1 VENTNKSKVEKG
13 LDLIETSL
21 MASGLVVGIIFGF
34 VLQRGRFCMNS
45 AFRDIILMKEY
56 TLLKAV
62 ALAIV
67 VQMIGFHLLA
77 TLGYIE
83 LYPKTFYWGA
93 MIFGG
98 FIFGIG
104 MVLAAGCASGTT
116 YRVGEGMMGSFVA
129 LLGLMIGGL
138 ITSGGALKD
147 LKSYLQPSEGALKA
161 ITTDNPGPYLGNAN
175 LTLANV
181 FGLDP
186 WIFVVI
192 IAIIILAVLIWKRGG
207 SEETKTEGT
216 AYEKI
221 FKRGWNWWVTGI
233 AIGIIGI
240 IAFIAYKKY
249 ALGISGGWFGFLE
262 ALITPDHDKLNWFTF
277 LVIGV
282 VIGAAVAAVIAGE
295 FKLRAPNARRLL
307 QQFIGGLIMG
317 IGAVIGTA
325 CNIGH
330 ILSGVPQLALSSIL
344 GGIFIVLGCW
354 VAAYIMFMRG

>member
-1 VENTNKSKVEKG
+1 
-13 LDLIETSL
+13 LIDTSL
-21 MASGLVVGIIFGF
+21 MLSGLIVGVIFGF

-45 AFRDIILMKEY
+45 AFRDIILLKEY
-56 TLLKAV
+56 TLIKAV
-62 ALAIV
+62 ALAIII
-67 VQMIGFHLLA
+67 QMIGFHLMA
-77 TLGYIE
+77 QMNIIQ
-83 LYPKTFYWGA
+83 LYPKTLYWGA

-98 FIFGIG
+98 FIFGVG

-138 ITSGGALKD
+138 VTSGGYLIK
-147 LKSYLQPSEGALKA
+147 LKSTLQPTEGALKA
-161 ITTDNPGPYLGNAN
+161 ITTADLGVDPGHLLGNTN
-175 LTLANV
+175 LTLANI

-192 IAIIILAVLIWKRGG
+192 IAIVGLAVLIWKRGD
-207 SEETKTEGT
+207 EETKMKGSL
-216 AYEKI
+216 YERI
-221 FKRGWNWWVTGI
+221 FKMGWDWWITGI
-233 AIGIIGI
+233 AVGIVGI
-240 IAFIAYKKY
+240 LAFIAFKNY
-249 ALGISGGWFGFLE
+249 ALGISGGWFGFLN
-262 ALITPDHDKLNWFTF
+262 ALITGDPDKLNWFTF

-282 VIGAAVAAVIAGE
+282 VVGAAVAAVMAGE
-295 FKLRAPNARRLL
+295 FKLRAPDAKRLL

-344 GGIFIVLGCW
+344 GGLFIVLGCW
-354 VAAYIMFMRG
+354 LTAYVLFMRG

>member
-1 VENTNKSKVEKG
+1 M
-13 LDLIETSL
+13 IETSL

-62 ALAIV
+62 ALAMV
-67 VQMIGFHLLA
+67 VQMIGFHLM
-77 TLGYIE
+77 TTMGYIQ
-83 LYPKTFYWGA
+83 LYPKTLYWGA
-93 MIFGG
+93 MIVGG

-147 LKSYLQPSEGALKA
+147 LKSYLQPTEGALKA

-207 SEETKTEGT
+207 EETKTEGT
-216 AYEKI
+216 TYEKI
-221 FKRGWNWWVTGI
+221 FKMGWNWWVTGI

-249 ALGISGGWFGFLE
+249 ALGISGGWFSFLD
-262 ALITPDHDKLNWFTF
+262 ALITGDLDKLNWFTF

-282 VIGAAVAAVIAGE
+282 VIGAAVSAVIAGE
-295 FKLRAPNARRLL
+295 FKLRAPDARRLL
-307 QQFIGGLIMG
+307 QQFIGGLLMG

-344 GGIFIVLGCW
+344 GGAFIILGCW

>member
-1 VENTNKSKVEKG
+1 
-13 LDLIETSL
+13 LIETSL

-45 AFRDIILMKEY
+45 AFRDIVLMKEY
-56 TLLKAV
+56 KLLKAV

-67 VQMIGFHLLA
+67 VQMIGFHLMA
-77 TLGYIE
+77 TMGYIQ
-83 LYPKTFYWGA
+83 LYPKTLYWGA
-93 MIFGG
+93 MIVGG
-98 FIFGIG
+98 FIFGVG

-138 ITSGGALKD
+138 VTSGGALME
-147 LKSYLQPSEGALKA
+147 LKSYLQPTEGFLKA
-161 ITTDNPGPYLGNAN
+161 ITADNPGPYVGNSN

-186 WIFVVI
+186 WIFV
-192 IAIIILAVLIWKRGG
+192 IIISIIIMAVLTWKRGG
-207 SEETKTEGT
+207 EETKVEGT
-216 AYEKI
+216 LYEKI
-221 FKRGWNWWVTGI
+221 FKKGWNWWITGI
-233 AIGIIGI
+233 AIGIVGI
-240 IAFIAYKKY
+240 IAFLALKTY
-249 ALGISGGWFGFLE
+249 ALGISGGWFSFLN
-262 ALITPDHDKLNWFTF
+262 ALITGDPEKLNWFTF

-282 VIGAAVAAVIAGE
+282 VIGAAIAAGIAGE

-307 QQFIGGLIMG
+307 QQFIGGLVMG

-344 GGIFIVLGCW
+344 GGMFIILGCW
-354 VAAYIMFMRG
+354 VTAYIMFMRG

>member
-1 VENTNKSKVEKG
+1 
-13 LDLIETSL
+13 LIDTSL
-21 MASGLVVGIIFGF
+21 MISGLVVGIIFGF

-67 VQMIGFHLLA
+67 VQMIGFHLMA
-77 TLGYIE
+77 TMGYIQ
-83 LYPKTFYWGA
+83 LNPKTFYWGA
-93 MIFGG
+93 MIVGG
-98 FIFGIG
+98 FIFGVG

-129 LLGLMIGGL
+129 LLGLMIGGV
-138 ITSGGALKD
+138 ITSGGALME
-147 LKSYLQPSEGALKA
+147 LKSYLQPTEGVLKA
-161 ITTDNPGPYLGNAN
+161 VTADNPGLYVKNSN

-186 WIFVVI
+186 WIFV
-192 IAIIILAVLIWKRGG
+192 IIISIIIVAVLIWKRGG
-207 SEETKTEGT
+207 EETKVEGT
-216 AYEKI
+216 LYGRI
-221 FKRGWNWWVTGI
+221 FKKGWNWWITGI
-233 AIGIIGI
+233 AIGIVGI
-240 IAFIAYKKY
+240 IAFLALKKY
-249 ALGISGGWFGFLE
+249 ALGISGGWFGFLN
-262 ALITPDHDKLNWFTF
+262 ALITGNPEKLNWFTF

-295 FKLRAPNARRLL
+295 FKLRAPDAKRLL

-317 IGAVIGTA
+317 IGTVIGTA

-330 ILSGVPQLALSSIL
+330 ILSGIPQLALSSIL
-344 GGIFIVLGCW
+344 GGAFIILGCW
-354 VAAYIMFMRG
+354 ATAYLMFMRG

>member
-1 VENTNKSKVEKG
+1 
-13 LDLIETSL
+13 LIEQSL
-21 MASGLVVGIIFGF
+21 MVSGLIVGVIFGF

-45 AFRDIILMKEY
+45 AFRDIIVMKEY

-67 VQMIGFHLLA
+67 VQMIGFHFIA
-77 TLGYIE
+77 TMGWIQLN
-83 LYPKTFYWGA
+83 PKPLYWGA

-138 ITSGGALKD
+138 ITSGGALKE
-147 LKSYLQPSEGALKA
+147 LTSYLQSNTAVTTADLGITAGPLIREGS
-161 ITTDNPGPYLGNAN
+161 TS

-181 FGLDP
+181 FSLDP

-192 IAIIILAVLIWKRGG
+192 IAAVILAVLIWKRGG
-207 SEETKTEGT
+207 KQTKAEGT
-216 AYEKI
+216 LYEKI
-221 FKRGWNWWVTGI
+221 FKMGWNWWVTGI
-233 AIGIIGI
+233 AVGIVGI
-240 IAFIAYKKY
+240 MAFLALQTY
-249 ALGISGGWFGFLE
+249 ALGISGGWFGFLN
-262 ALITPDHDKLNWFTF
+262 ALVTGDPNKLNWFTF

-282 VIGAAVAAVIAGE
+282 VIGAAIAAIIAGE
-295 FKLRAPNARRLL
+295 FKLRAPDARRLL
-307 QQFIGGLIMG
+307 QQFIGGLMMG

-330 ILSGVPQLALSSIL
+330 ILTGIPQLALSSIL
-344 GGIFIVLGCW
+344 GGIFIILGCW
-354 VAAYIMFMRG
+354 TTAYIMFMRG

>member
-1 VENTNKSKVEKG
+1 M
-13 LDLIETSL
+13 DTSL
-21 MASGLVVGIIFGF
+21 ISSGLVVGIIFGF

-56 TLLKAV
+56 TLLKGV

-67 VQMIGFHLLA
+67 IQMIGFHFMA
-77 TLGYIE
+77 TMEYIQ
-83 LYPKTFYWGA
+83 LYPKTLYWGA

-116 YRVGEGMMGSFVA
+116 YRVGEGMVGSFVA

-138 ITSGGALKD
+138 ITKAGALTE
-147 LKSYLQPSEGALKA
+147 LKSYLQPAEGALKA
-161 ITTDNPGPYLGNAN
+161 ITADNPGLLVGNQN

-181 FGLDP
+181 FDLDP
-186 WIFVVI
+186 WIFVAV
-192 IAIIILAVLIWKRGG
+192 IAILILGVLICKRGG
-207 SEETKTEGT
+207 EETKAESTMFER
-216 AYEKI
+216 I
-221 FKRGWNWWVTGI
+221 FKVGWNWWVTGI
-233 AIGIIGI
+233 AIGIVGI
-240 IAFIAYKKY
+240 IAFLAFQKY
-249 ALGISGGWFGFLE
+249 ALGISGGWFGFLD
-262 ALITPDHDKLNWFTF
+262 ALVTGDPDKLNWFTF

-282 VIGAAVAAVIAGE
+282 VIGAAVAAGIAGE
-295 FKLRAPNARRLL
+295 FKLRAPDAKRLL

-330 ILSGVPQLALSSIL
+330 ILSGIPQLALSSIL
-344 GGIFIVLGCW
+344 GGIFIILGCW
-354 VAAYIMFMRG
+354 VTAYIMFMRG

>member
-1 VENTNKSKVEKG
+1 MIDT
-13 LDLIETSL
+13 TL
-21 MASGLVVGIIFGF
+21 MLSGLVVGIIFGF

-45 AFRDIILMKEY
+45 AFRDIIVMKEY

-62 ALAIV
+62 ALAII
-67 VQMIGFHLLA
+67 VQMIGFHLIA
-77 TLGYIE
+77 TMGLIQ
-83 LYPKTFYWGA
+83 LNPKPLYWGA

-98 FIFGIG
+98 FIFGVG

-116 YRVGEGMMGSFVA
+116 YRVGEGMIGSFIA

-138 ITSGGALKD
+138 ITSGGALAWLNSD
-147 LKSYLQPSEGALKA
+147 LKSGAFKV
-161 ITTDNPGPYLGNAN
+161 ITTGDLGISPGPLLREGNTS

-192 IAIIILAVLIWKRGG
+192 IAIVILAVLIWKRGG
-207 SEETKTEGT
+207 EETKVEGT
-216 AYEKI
+216 LYEKA
-221 FKRGWNWWVTGI
+221 FKMGWNWWITGI
-233 AIGIIGI
+233 AIGIVGI
-240 IAFIAYKKY
+240 IAFLTFKTY
-249 ALGISGGWFGFLE
+249 ALGISGGWFGFLN
-262 ALITPDHDKLNWFTF
+262 ALIFGDTEKLNWFTF

-282 VIGAAVAAVIAGE
+282 VVGAAIAAVIAGE
-295 FKLRAPNARRLL
+295 FKLRAPDARRLL

-330 ILSGVPQLALSSIL
+330 ILSGIPQLSLGSIL
-344 GGIFIVLGCW
+344 GGAFIILGCW
-354 VAAYIMFMRG
+354 VTAYIMFMRG

>member
-1 VENTNKSKVEKG
+1 
-13 LDLIETSL
+13 LIDTSL
-21 MASGLVVGIIFGF
+21 MLSGLVVGIIFGF
-34 VLQRGRFCMNS
+34 ALQRGRFCMNS

-67 VQMIGFHLLA
+67 VQMIGFHLMA
-77 TLGYIE
+77 TMGWIQLN
-83 LYPKTFYWGA
+83 PKPLFWGA

-138 ITSGGALKD
+138 VTSGGALIE
-147 LKSYLQPSEGALKA
+147 LKSYLQSNTA
-161 ITTDNPGPYLGNAN
+161 ITTTDLGISSGPLVKEGSTS
-175 LTLANV
+175 LTLANI
-181 FGLDP
+181 FSLDP
-186 WIFVVI
+186 WIFVAIV
-192 IAIIILAVLIWKRGG
+192 AIILLAVLIWKRG
-207 SEETKTEGT
+207 SEGT
-216 AYEKI
+216 RVEGTLYERI
-221 FKRGWNWWVTGI
+221 FKMGWSWWVTGI
-233 AIGIIGI
+233 AIGIVGI
-240 IAFIAYKKY
+240 IAFLAFKNY
-249 ALGISGGWFGFLE
+249 ALGISGGWFGFLN
-262 ALITPDHDKLNWFTF
+262 ALITGDPDKLNWFTF

-282 VIGAAVAAVIAGE
+282 VIGAAIAAGIAGE
-295 FKLRAPNARRLL
+295 FKLRAPKARRLL

-344 GGIFIVLGCW
+344 GGIFIILGCW
-354 VAAYIMFMRG
+354 ATAYIMFMRG

>member
-1 VENTNKSKVEKG
+1 
-13 LDLIETSL
+13 LIETSL
-21 MASGLVVGIIFGF
+21 MLSGLAVGIIFGF
-34 VLQRGRFCMNS
+34 ALQRGRFCMNS

-67 VQMIGFHLLA
+67 VQMIGFHLMA
-77 TLGYIE
+77 TMGYIQ
-83 LYPKTFYWGA
+83 LYPKTLYLGA

-129 LLGLMIGGL
+129 LLGLMVGGL
-138 ITSGGALKD
+138 MTKAGVLKE
-147 LKSYLQPSEGALKA
+147 LKSYLQPTEGALKA
-161 ITTDNPGPYLGNAN
+161 ITSDNPGDLVGNSN

-192 IAIIILAVLIWKRGG
+192 ITIIVLAFLVWKRGG
-207 SEETKTEGT
+207 EETKVEGT
-216 AYEKI
+216 LYEKI
-221 FKRGWNWWVTGI
+221 FKKGWNWWVTGI

-240 IAFIAYKKY
+240 MAFLSFKNY
-249 ALGISGGWFGFLE
+249 ALGISGGWFGFLD
-262 ALITPDHDKLNWFTF
+262 ALITGDPEKLNWFTF
-277 LVIGV
+277 LVVGV
-282 VIGAAVAAVIAGE
+282 VIGAAIAAVIAGE
-295 FKLRAPNARRLL
+295 FKLRAPDAKRLL

-317 IGAVIGTA
+317 VGAVIGTA

-330 ILSGVPQLALSSIL
+330 ILSGIPQLALSSIL
-344 GGIFIVLGCW
+344 GGAFIVVGCW
-354 VAAYIMFMRG
+354 VTAYIMFMRG

>member
-1 VENTNKSKVEKG
+1 
-13 LDLIETSL
+13 LIETSL
-21 MASGLVVGIIFGF
+21 MLSGLGVGIIFGF

-67 VQMIGFHLLA
+67 VQMIGFHLMA
-77 TLGYIE
+77 TMGYIQ
-83 LYPKTFYWGA
+83 LYPKTLYWGA
-93 MIFGG
+93 MIVGG

-129 LLGLMIGGL
+129 LLGLMIGGV
-138 ITSGGALKD
+138 ITSGGALIE
-147 LKSYLQPSEGALKA
+147 LKSYLQPTEGALKA
-161 ITTDNPGPYLGNAN
+161 ITTDNPGSYVGNSN

-181 FGLDP
+181 FDLDP
-186 WIFVVI
+186 WIFVAI

-207 SEETKTEGT
+207 EETKVEGT
-216 AYEKI
+216 LYERI
-221 FKRGWNWWVTGI
+221 FKMGWSWWVTGI
-233 AIGIIGI
+233 TVGIVGI
-240 IAFIAYKKY
+240 IAFLAFEKY
-249 ALGISGGWFGFLE
+249 ALGISGGWFGFLN
-262 ALITPDHDKLNWFTF
+262 ALVTGDPDKLNWFTF

-282 VIGAAVAAVIAGE
+282 VIGAAIAAGIAGE

-344 GGIFIVLGCW
+344 GGIFIILGCW
-354 VAAYIMFMRG
+354 VTAYIMFMRG

>member
-1 VENTNKSKVEKG
+1 MI
-13 LDLIETSL
+13 DTSL
-21 MASGLVVGIIFGF
+21 MLSGLVVGIIFGF

-67 VQMIGFHLLA
+67 VQMIGFHLMA
-77 TLGYIE
+77 TMGWIQLN
-83 LYPKTFYWGA
+83 PKPLYWGA

-138 ITSGGALKD
+138 VTSGGVLIE
-147 LKSYLQPSEGALKA
+147 LKSYLQTNTA
-161 ITTDNPGPYLGNAN
+161 ITTTDLGISSGPLVKEGSTS

-181 FGLDP
+181 FSLDP
-186 WIFVVI
+186 WIFVAI

-207 SEETKTEGT
+207 EGT
-216 AYEKI
+216 RVEGTLYERI
-221 FKRGWNWWVTGI
+221 FKMGWSWWVTGI
-233 AIGIIGI
+233 TVGIVGI
-240 IAFIAYKKY
+240 IAFLAFKNY
-249 ALGISGGWFGFLE
+249 ALGISGGWFGFLN
-262 ALITPDHDKLNWFTF
+262 ALITGDPDKLNWFTF
-277 LVIGV
+277 LVIGI
-282 VIGAAVAAVIAGE
+282 VIGAAIAAGIAGE
-295 FKLRAPNARRLL
+295 FKLRAPDARRLL

-354 VAAYIMFMRG
+354 VTAYIMFMRG

>member
-1 VENTNKSKVEKG
+1 MI
-13 LDLIETSL
+13 DTSL
-21 MASGLVVGIIFGF
+21 MLSGLVVGITFGF
-34 VLQRGRFCMNS
+34 ALQRGRFCMNS

-67 VQMIGFHLLA
+67 VQMIGFHLMA
-77 TLGYIE
+77 TMGYIQ
-83 LYPKTFYWGA
+83 LYPKTLYWGA

-138 ITSGGALKD
+138 ITKGGALKE
-147 LKSYLQPSEGALKA
+147 LKSYLQPTEGALKA
-161 ITTDNPGPYLGNAN
+161 ITIDNPGDLVGNSN

-186 WIFVVI
+186 WIFVAI
-192 IAIIILAVLIWKRGG
+192 IAIIVLAVLIWKRGD
-207 SEETKTEGT
+207 EETKVEGT
-216 AYEKI
+216 LHEKI

-233 AIGIIGI
+233 AIGIVGI
-240 IAFIAYKKY
+240 IAFLAFKKY
-249 ALGISGGWFGFLE
+249 ALGISGGWFGFLDG
-262 ALITPDHDKLNWFTF
+262 LITGDPEKLNWFTF

-295 FKLRAPNARRLL
+295 LKLRAPDAKRLL

-317 IGAVIGTA
+317 VGAVIGTA

-330 ILSGVPQLALSSIL
+330 ILSGIPQLALSSIL

-354 VAAYIMFMRG
+354 VTAYIMFMRG

>member
-1 VENTNKSKVEKG
+1 
-13 LDLIETSL
+13 LIETSL

-67 VQMIGFHLLA
+67 VQMIGFHLMA
-77 TLGYIE
+77 TMGYIQ
-83 LYPKTFYWGA
+83 LYPKALYWGA
-93 MIFGG
+93 MIVGG

-138 ITSGGALKD
+138 VTSGGALLD
-147 LKSYLQPSEGALKA
+147 LKSYLQPAEGALKA
-161 ITTDNPGPYLGNAN
+161 ITIDNPGPYVGNAN

-207 SEETKTEGT
+207 EETKTEGT
-216 AYEKI
+216 TYEKI
-221 FKRGWNWWVTGI
+221 FKMGWNWWVTGI
-233 AIGIIGI
+233 AVGIVGI
-240 IAFIAYKKY
+240 IAFLAFKTY
-249 ALGISGGWFGFLE
+249 ALGISGGWFSFLN
-262 ALITPDHDKLNWFTF
+262 ALITGDPDKLNWFTF

-282 VIGAAVAAVIAGE
+282 VIGAAIAAGIAGE

-330 ILSGVPQLALSSIL
+330 ILSGIPQLALSSIL
-344 GGIFIVLGCW
+344 GGAFIILGCW
-354 VAAYIMFMRG
+354 VTAYIMFMRG

>member
-1 VENTNKSKVEKG
+1 
-13 LDLIETSL
+13 
-21 MASGLVVGIIFGF
+21 
-34 VLQRGRFCMNS
+34 MNS

-77 TLGYIE
+77 TMEYIQ
-83 LYPKTFYWGA
+83 LNPKTFYWAA
-93 MIFGG
+93 MIIGG

-147 LKSYLQPSEGALKA
+147 MKSYLQPTEGALKA

-192 IAIIILAVLIWKRGG
+192 IAIVILAVLIWKRGG
-207 SEETKTEGT
+207 EETKTEGT
-216 AYEKI
+216 TYEKI

-249 ALGISGGWFGFLE
+249 ALGISGGWFSFLD
-262 ALITPDHDKLNWFTF
+262 ALITGDPDKLNWFTF

-295 FKLRAPNARRLL
+295 FKLRAPDARRLL

-330 ILSGVPQLALSSIL
+330 ILSGIPQLALSSIL
-344 GGIFIVLGCW
+344 GGAFIILGCW
-354 VAAYIMFMRG
+354 VAAYLMFMRG

>member
-1 VENTNKSKVEKG
+1 M
-13 LDLIETSL
+13 IEESL
-21 MASGLVVGIIFGF
+21 MASGLAVGVIFGF

-77 TLGYIE
+77 TMGYIQ

-98 FIFGIG
+98 FVFGIG

-147 LKSYLQPSEGALKA
+147 LTSYLQPSEGALKA
-161 ITTDNPGPYLGNAN
+161 ITTENPGSLVGNAN

-181 FGLDP
+181 FDLDP

-207 SEETKTEGT
+207 GEETKTEGT

-221 FKRGWNWWVTGI
+221 FKKGWNWWVTGI

-240 IAFIAYKKY
+240 MAFIAYKKY
-249 ALGISGGWFGFLE
+249 ALGISGGWFNFLN
-262 ALITPDHDKLNWFTF
+262 ALITGDPDKLNWFTF

-282 VIGAAVAAVIAGE
+282 VIGAAISAVIAGE
-295 FKLRAPNARRLL
+295 FKLRAPDARRLL
-307 QQFIGGLIMG
+307 QQLIGGFLMG

-330 ILSGVPQLALSSIL
+330 ILSGIPQLALSSIL
-344 GGIFIVLGCW
+344 GGIFIILGCW
-354 VAAYIMFMRG
+354 VTAYIMFMRG

>member
-1 VENTNKSKVEKG
+1 MI
-13 LDLIETSL
+13 DTSL
-21 MASGLVVGIIFGF
+21 MLSGLVVGIIFGF

-67 VQMIGFHLLA
+67 VQMIGFHLMA
-77 TLGYIE
+77 TMGYIQ
-83 LYPKTFYWGA
+83 LYPKTLYWGA
-93 MIFGG
+93 MIVGG

-116 YRVGEGMMGSFVA
+116 YRVGEGMVGSFVA
-129 LLGLMIGGL
+129 LLGLMIGGV
-138 ITSGGALKD
+138 ITSGGALIE
-147 LKSYLQPSEGALKA
+147 LKSYLQPTEGALKA
-161 ITTDNPGPYLGNAN
+161 ITTDNPGSYVGNSN

-181 FGLDP
+181 FDLDP
-186 WIFVVI
+186 WIFVAI

-207 SEETKTEGT
+207 EETKVEGT
-216 AYEKI
+216 LYERI
-221 FKRGWNWWVTGI
+221 FKMGWSWWVTGI
-233 AIGIIGI
+233 TVGIVGI
-240 IAFIAYKKY
+240 IAFLAFEKY
-249 ALGISGGWFGFLE
+249 ALGISGGWFGFLN
-262 ALITPDHDKLNWFTF
+262 ALVTGDPDKLNWFTF

-282 VIGAAVAAVIAGE
+282 VTGAAIAAGIAGE

-344 GGIFIVLGCW
+344 GGIFIILGCW
-354 VAAYIMFMRG
+354 VTAYIMFMRG

>member
-1 VENTNKSKVEKG
+1 MI
-13 LDLIETSL
+13 DTSL
-21 MASGLVVGIIFGF
+21 MLSGLVVGIIFGF

-67 VQMIGFHLLA
+67 VQMIGFHLMA
-77 TLGYIE
+77 TMGYIQ
-83 LYPKTFYWGA
+83 LYPKTLYWGA
-93 MIFGG
+93 MIVGG

-116 YRVGEGMMGSFVA
+116 YRVGEGMVGSFVA
-129 LLGLMIGGL
+129 LLGLMIGGV
-138 ITSGGALKD
+138 ITSGGALIE
-147 LKSYLQPSEGALKA
+147 LKSYLQPTEGALKA
-161 ITTDNPGPYLGNAN
+161 ITTDNPGSYVGNSN

-181 FGLDP
+181 FDLDP
-186 WIFVVI
+186 WIFVAI

-207 SEETKTEGT
+207 EETKVEGT
-216 AYEKI
+216 LYERI
-221 FKRGWNWWVTGI
+221 FKMGWSWWVTGI
-233 AIGIIGI
+233 TVGIVGI
-240 IAFIAYKKY
+240 IAFLAFEKY
-249 ALGISGGWFGFLE
+249 ALGISGGWFGFLN
-262 ALITPDHDKLNWFTF
+262 ALVTGDPDKLNWFTF

-282 VIGAAVAAVIAGE
+282 VIGAAIAAGIAGE

-344 GGIFIVLGCW
+344 GGIFIILGCW
-354 VAAYIMFMRG
+354 VTAYIMFMRG

>member
-1 VENTNKSKVEKG
+1 
-13 LDLIETSL
+13 LIDTSL
-21 MASGLVVGIIFGF
+21 MLSGLVVGIIFGF

-67 VQMIGFHLLA
+67 VQMIGFHLMA
-77 TLGYIE
+77 TMEWIQLN
-83 LYPKTFYWGA
+83 PKPLYWGA

-138 ITSGGALKD
+138 VTSGGVLIE
-147 LKSYLQPSEGALKA
+147 LKSYLQTNTA
-161 ITTDNPGPYLGNAN
+161 ITTTDLGISSGPLVKEGSTS

-181 FGLDP
+181 FSLDP
-186 WIFVVI
+186 WIFVAI

-207 SEETKTEGT
+207 EGT
-216 AYEKI
+216 RVEGTLYERI
-221 FKRGWNWWVTGI
+221 FKMGWSWWVTGI
-233 AIGIIGI
+233 TVGIVGI
-240 IAFIAYKKY
+240 IAFLAFKNY
-249 ALGISGGWFGFLE
+249 ALGISGGWFGFLN
-262 ALITPDHDKLNWFTF
+262 ALITGDPDKLNWFTF
-277 LVIGV
+277 LVIGI
-282 VIGAAVAAVIAGE
+282 VIGAAIAAGIAGE
-295 FKLRAPNARRLL
+295 FKLRAPDARRLL

-354 VAAYIMFMRG
+354 VTAYIMFMRG

>member
-1 VENTNKSKVEKG
+1 
-13 LDLIETSL
+13 LIDTSL
-21 MASGLVVGIIFGF
+21 MLSGLVVGIIFGF

-67 VQMIGFHLLA
+67 VQMIGFHLMA
-77 TLGYIE
+77 TMGWIQLN
-83 LYPKTFYWGA
+83 PKPLYWGA

-138 ITSGGALKD
+138 VTSGGVLIE
-147 LKSYLQPSEGALKA
+147 LKSYLQTNTA
-161 ITTDNPGPYLGNAN
+161 ITTTDLGISSGPLVKEGSTS

-181 FGLDP
+181 FSLDP
-186 WIFVVI
+186 WIFVAI

-207 SEETKTEGT
+207 EGT
-216 AYEKI
+216 RVEGTLYERI
-221 FKRGWNWWVTGI
+221 FKMGWSWWVTGI
-233 AIGIIGI
+233 TVGIVGI
-240 IAFIAYKKY
+240 IAFLAFKNY
-249 ALGISGGWFGFLE
+249 ALGISGGWFGFLN
-262 ALITPDHDKLNWFTF
+262 ALITGDPDKLNWFTF
-277 LVIGV
+277 LVIGI
-282 VIGAAVAAVIAGE
+282 VIGAAIAAGIAGE
-295 FKLRAPNARRLL
+295 FKLRAPDARRLL

-330 ILSGVPQLALSSIL
+330 ILCGVPQLALSSIL

-354 VAAYIMFMRG
+354 VTAYIMFMRG

>member
-1 VENTNKSKVEKG
+1 
-13 LDLIETSL
+13 LIDTSL
-21 MASGLVVGIIFGF
+21 MLSGLAVGIIFGF
-34 VLQRGRFCMNS
+34 ALQRGRFCMNS

-67 VQMIGFHLLA
+67 VQMIGFHLMA
-77 TLGYIE
+77 TMGYIQ
-83 LYPKTFYWGA
+83 LYPKTLYLGA

-138 ITSGGALKD
+138 VTSEGALNE
-147 LKSYLQPSEGALKA
+147 LKSYLQPTEGLLKA
-161 ITTDNPGPYLGNAN
+161 ITTDNPGPYVGNSN

-186 WIFVVI
+186 WIFVAVI
-192 IAIIILAVLIWKRGG
+192 AAVILVVLIWKRGD
-207 SEETKTEGT
+207 EQTKAEGT
-216 AYEKI
+216 LYEKI

-240 IAFIAYKKY
+240 IAFLAFKKY
-249 ALGISGGWFGFLE
+249 ALGISGGWFGFLD
-262 ALITPDHDKLNWFTF
+262 ALITGDPEKLNWFTF

-282 VIGAAVAAVIAGE
+282 VVGAAIAAGIAGE
-295 FKLRAPNARRLL
+295 LKLRAPDAKRLL

-330 ILSGVPQLALSSIL
+330 ILSGIPQLALSSIL
-344 GGIFIVLGCW
+344 GGAFIILGCW
-354 VAAYIMFMRG
+354 VTAYIMFMRG

>member
-1 VENTNKSKVEKG
+1 VM
-13 LDLIETSL
+13 L
-21 MASGLVVGIIFGF
+21 SGLIVGIIFGF

-67 VQMIGFHLLA
+67 VQMIGFHLMA
-77 TLGYIE
+77 TMGYIE
-83 LYPKTFYWGA
+83 LYPKTLYWGA
-93 MIFGG
+93 MIVGG

-129 LLGLMIGGL
+129 LLGLMIGGVM
-138 ITSGGALKD
+138 TSGGALRE
-147 LKSYLQPSEGALKA
+147 LKSYLQPTEGALKA
-161 ITTDNPGPYLGNAN
+161 ITSDNPGDLVGNSD

-181 FGLDP
+181 FGLNP
-186 WIFVVI
+186 WIFVATITV
-192 IAIIILAVLIWKRGG
+192 IILAVLIWKRGD
-207 SEETKTEGT
+207 EETKVEGT
-216 AYEKI
+216 LYEKLL
-221 FKRGWNWWVTGI
+221 KKGWNWWVTGI
-233 AIGIIGI
+233 AIGIVGI
-240 IAFIAYKKY
+240 IAFLSFKKY
-249 ALGISGGWFGFLE
+249 ALGISSGWFSFLD
-262 ALITPDHDKLNWFTF
+262 ALITGDPEKLNWFTF

-282 VIGAAVAAVIAGE
+282 VIGAAIAAVIAGE
-295 FKLRAPNARRLL
+295 FKLRAPDAKRLL

-330 ILSGVPQLALSSIL
+330 ILSGIPQLALSSIL
-344 GGIFIVLGCW
+344 GGAFIILGCW
-354 VAAYIMFMRG
+354 ITAYIMFMRG

>member
-1 VENTNKSKVEKG
+1 MI
-13 LDLIETSL
+13 DTSL
-21 MASGLVVGIIFGF
+21 MLSGLVVGIIFGF

-67 VQMIGFHLLA
+67 VQMIGFHLMA
-77 TLGYIE
+77 TMGWIQLN
-83 LYPKTFYWGA
+83 PKPLYWGA

-138 ITSGGALKD
+138 VTSGGALIE
-147 LKSYLQPSEGALKA
+147 LKSYLQTNTA
-161 ITTDNPGPYLGNAN
+161 ITTTDLGISSGPLVKEGSTS

-181 FGLDP
+181 FSLDP
-186 WIFVVI
+186 WIFVAI

-207 SEETKTEGT
+207 EGT
-216 AYEKI
+216 RVEGTLYERI
-221 FKRGWNWWVTGI
+221 FKMGWSWWVTGI
-233 AIGIIGI
+233 TVGIVGI
-240 IAFIAYKKY
+240 IAFLAFKNY
-249 ALGISGGWFGFLE
+249 ALGISGGWFGFLN
-262 ALITPDHDKLNWFTF
+262 ALITGDPDKLNWFTF
-277 LVIGV
+277 LVIGI
-282 VIGAAVAAVIAGE
+282 VIGAAIAAGIAGE
-295 FKLRAPNARRLL
+295 FKLRAPDARRLL

-354 VAAYIMFMRG
+354 VTAYIMFMRG